1 MSINTSTL
9 ASIYEMQG
17 HTEEAILIYEELL
30 KKSPHDERSKRA
42 LVRLK
47 TKKHNFSGVNRD
59 KLELF
64 VSARTQRDYQK
75 LEQWLLRKDS

>member
-9 ASIYEMQG
+9 ASIYEIQG
-17 HTEEAILIYEELL
+17 HKEEAIMIYEEILR
-30 KKSPHDERSKRA
+30 KEPKNKEARAA

-47 TKKHNFSGVNRD
+47 TQKHNFSGLNRD

-64 VSARTQRDYQK
+64 VYAKTKQDYQK
-75 LEQWLLRKDS
+75 LEQWLMSWK